1 MKNKIGATIV
11 AKLKSIGNAEFLDDR
26 SQNPISIP
34 FWELCFMPI
43 GILLYRFKQFLQV
56 SALYALLIS
65 ILAFAT
71 GMSYVCGVAEWDENS
86 FVSCSTSM
94 GVYITFFFLRLLII
108 AVFLRAWYKV
118 AVCGEK
124 TELRDMLTITVADW
138 KLFAGMLIAVGC
150 FLLPVISVYVLSER
164 VPNPDWRMESLFFAV
179 ASSGFWLP
187 FVALRFFSAYA
198 FSVAGIKQ
206 PPLKLFWQRTTG
218 NMLKIIVSLTLI
230 MMLNAIL
237 FLNYNLLA
245 VWLVEHAFVFG
256 ALIGDFVYN
265 ILFLLMVA
273 SFACVSIIQREALF
287 FWPTPENETQDEN
300 RAANDQ

>member
-1 MKNKIGATIV
+1 
-11 AKLKSIGNAEFLDDR
+11 
-26 SQNPISIP
+26 
-34 FWELCFMPI
+34 
-43 GILLYRFKQFLQV
+43 
-56 SALYALLIS
+56 
-65 ILAFAT
+65 
-71 GMSYVCGVAEWDENS
+71 
-86 FVSCSTSM
+86 
-94 GVYITFFFLRLLII
+94 
-108 AVFLRAWYKV
+108 
-118 AVCGEK
+118 
-124 TELRDMLTITVADW
+124 
-138 KLFAGMLIAVGC
+138 
-150 FLLPVISVYVLSER
+150 
-164 VPNPDWRMESLFFAV
+164 MESLFFAV

-287 FWPTPENETQDEN
+287 FWPTPESEAQDEN